1 LDAERIPALLDAF
14 FSIVPQEAWTAIAD
28 AVGRALSTHEPLPGP
43 EPCSVEITRFDI
55 AGTPFDRPDPPDP
68 DSIRALGRQRLGADN
83 PHVLAFARSR
93 EKAIVIVAESR
104 RPDRVLDGVMRQLK
118 DAAETQFSRTRPA
131 VLAVQFVDL
140 SADEMLELAHA
151 DSSDPA
157 HASGLQLA
165 SSAFLDSPKRDHI
178 HTVVYRALGTPS
190 RTTSRRGDVIEQA
203 VAESAPSYVFRNP
216 GHPLAA
222 DARYRAF

>member
-1 LDAERIPALLDAF
+1 
-14 FSIVPQEAWTAIAD
+14 
-28 AVGRALSTHEPLPGP
+28 
-43 EPCSVEITRFDI
+43 VELTRFDI
-55 AGTPFDRPDPPDP
+55 AGTPFNGTGPPDQ
-68 DSIRALGRQRLGADN
+68 DDIQAFARQQLGADN
-83 PHVLAFARSR
+83 TSVLALVRPR
-93 EKAIVIVAESR
+93 QKAIVVVAESR
-104 RPDRVLDGVMRQLK
+104 RPDRVLRGITRQLK
-118 DAAETQFSRTRPA
+118 DAAQTQFSRTRPA

-140 SADEMLELAHA
+140 SAGEMLELARA

-157 HASGLQLA
+157 RASGLQLA

-190 RTTSRRGDVIEQA
+190 RTTSHRGDVVEQA

-216 GHPLAA
+216 GHPLAT